1 MGYDRY
7 FGFDLQQR
15 KTLMRLL
22 EGLDTEALQD
32 LQDQYDSLEA
42 RVADLEDTAGG

>member
-1 MGYDRY
+1 MAQEPY

-22 EGLDTEALQD
+22 EGLSPEAVQD
-32 LQDQYDSLEA
+32 LQDQLDALEA
-42 RVADLEDTAGG
+42 RVADLETP

>member
-1 MGYDRY
+1 MGFDRY

-22 EGLDTEALQD
+22 EGLDADSLQD
-32 LQDQYDSLEA
+32 LQDQIDALVA
-42 RVADLEDTAGG
+42 RVDDLEDV